1 MPYHELLDE
10 KHDILLGP
18 LWLPYHHL
26 KEATQEFRK
35 RSFLRSTA
43 CHFSSSLITHS
54 LIQLICASK
63 VCNQSQIVNKVIK
76 FN

>member
-18 LWLPYHHL
+18 LWLRYDRL
-26 KEATQEFRK
+26 KDVTKEFRK
-35 RSFLRSTA
+35 RSTLGSTA
-43 CHFSSSLITHS
+43 CHFNSSLITHG